1 MEVTCH
7 RGHLLCR
14 LQPAYR
20 HCSACKRLWVRGMC
34 FITQFMST
42 HACTHHRYD
51 HLIFEHGAAAEQACR
66 RPRLWVVIAHGD
78 SLAQL
83 TYVHQQRLLDTQ
95 TLNQPLKLW
104 GGFTPMVCIRFL
116 LGDLPALQRLL
127 GIHSAGSAQ
136 YRCPWC
142 EACGEEFGNLCAC
155 VAALPRTLEG
165 VAERAQKLAH
175 LPSFRVE
182 ITPKDGAPAEV
193 ARAVTALGGIPTD
206 FKKDNMPQLKQLLKG
221 VRALPALFGKN
232 PNALTQVKAL
242 KEAEL
247 IGDAGLHDLKGE
259 AAWFLDTAICGAIS
273 VQAREDLAERRKRLL
288 GGVEVKS
295 GAHRRLELA
304 NLPALL
310 NGLGVPDELYEA
322 GENLVRAA
330 KCLMRERYCKWQV
343 RRHHVILRACTCW
356 FKYVVLLNRV
366 LPVIKKTAQGTE
378 IRLRSLFHHSL
389 WHSMNWI
396 MVAPPDETM
405 LEAQEA
411 LWKWIRDLTVNTS
424 NHRPGQA
431 CVNVMLRGQM
441 RVRTREESSER
452 QPAYAFVETTKVS
465 QAYKNNGFDALDAQR
480 DVLDKRFLQSAEF
493 SAYRHVLAAYFDAG
507 VWHTYD
513 AVAGTL
519 ELHDADADPEYLE
532 PTRHGMNTQQCEIR

>member
-95 TLNQPLKLW
+95 TLNEPLKLW
-104 GGFTPMVCIRFL
+104 GSFKPIICIRFL

-142 EACGEEFGNLCAC
+142 EACGEDFGNPCAC
-155 VAALPRTLEG
+155 VAALPRTLKG
-165 VAERAQKLAH
+165 VAERALKLAH
-175 LPSFRVE
+175 LPSFRMK

-193 ARAVTALGGIPTD
+193 ASAVTVLGGTPTKY
-206 FKKDNMPQLKQLLKG
+206 KKDNMPQLQKLLKG
-221 VRALPALFGKN
+221 VCAVPALFGKN
-232 PNALTQVKAL
+232 PNALTEVKAL
-242 KEAEL
+242 KGAEL
-247 IGDAGLHDLKGE
+247 MGDAGLHDLKGE

-273 VQAREDLAERRKRLL
+273 VQGRADLAERRRNLL

-295 GAHRRLELA
+295 GCHRRLELA
-304 NLPALL
+304 NLNALL
-310 NGLGVPDELYEA
+310 IGLGVPAELFEA
-322 GENLVRAA
+322 AICLARAA
-330 KCLMRERYCKWQV
+330 KWLMRVRYAEHQS
-343 RRHHVILRACTCW
+343 RRHHVIIRACTCW
-356 FKYVVLLNRV
+356 FKYVVLVNRV
-366 LPVIKKTAQGTE
+366 LPVIKKTAQGVE
-378 IRLRSLFHHSL
+378 HRQRSLFHHSL
-389 WHSMNWI
+389 WHSMNWL
-396 MVAPPDETM
+396 MVAPPVETM
-405 LEAQEA
+405 LEMQEA
-411 LWKWIRDLTVNTS
+411 LWKCIRDLTVNTS

-431 CVNVMLRGQM
+431 CANVVLRGQM
-441 RVRTREESSER
+441 RGQRREEHGER
-452 QPAYAFVETTKVS
+452 RPACSFVETSKHS
-465 QAYKNNGFDALDAQR
+465 KAYSTNGFEALDAKR
-480 DVLDKRFLQSAEF
+480 DVLDTRFLMSAEF
-493 SAYRHVLAAYFDAG
+493 SAYRRVLAPYFAAG
-507 VWHTYD
+507 GWHTYD

-519 ELHDADADPEYLE
+519 ELHDADADPEHLE